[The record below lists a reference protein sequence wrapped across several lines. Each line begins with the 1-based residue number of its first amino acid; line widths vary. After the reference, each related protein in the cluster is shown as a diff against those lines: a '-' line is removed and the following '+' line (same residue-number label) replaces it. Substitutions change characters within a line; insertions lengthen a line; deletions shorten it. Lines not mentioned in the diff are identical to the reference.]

1 MSKSRRIFFSIL
13 AVITILACN
22 VPGGVT
28 PTSPPDFV
36 ATITAQAALLV
47 QPPQDGQP
55 SPQPGINSA
64 TPELATQVVFT
75 ETPAPTATI
84 ALTSTPSV
92 TTLTVSADT
101 NCRSG
106 PSKDYDYLGALLIN
120 QSAEVVGK
128 NTITGYW
135 IIKNP
140 ERGGNCWLWGRYATV
155 TGDTSKLQ
163 EFSIPPT
170 PTPTAPEAP
179 KGLTAHK
186 ICFFNGVTY
195 DLGGSISWND
205 GPNEAG
211 YNVYLNGGM
220 FTVLPANATTSP
232 IPNMVLVPGGSI
244 TMSVE
249 AFNSGGKSGKKTV
262 EIVCP

>member
-1 MSKSRRIFFSIL
+1 MSRSNKIFFSLL
-13 AVITILACN
+13 AIITILACN

-28 PTSPPDFV
+28 PTSPPNFV

-47 QPPQDGQP
+47 QTPQDGQP

-64 TPELATQVVFT
+64 TPELITQVVFT

-84 ALTSTPSV
+84 ALTSTQSV

-140 ERGGNCWLWGRYATV
+140 ERGGNCWLWGKYATV
-155 TGDTSKLQ
+155 AGDTSKLQ

-195 DLGGSISWND
+195 DLAGSISWND

-244 TMSVE
+244 KMSVE